1 MPIINSTLTLL
12 DILRVAN
19 VPAGQ
24 DNESLIEKDGLLS
37 NCFDPMT
44 GDPRPEC
51 AATLEGYVA
60 NNIAGFFSDHDYADE
75 PLSARIQMMVGALS
89 DASTDLWRIAQAL
102 EQLAEAVADAEAT
115 AAEQSELDTE
125 DTEDIS
131 PVEPAST

>member
-1 MPIINSTLTLL
+1 MRIINSTLTLL
-12 DILRVAN
+12 DIMRVAN

-51 AATLEGYVA
+51 AATLEGYVV

-75 PLSARIQMMVGALS
+75 PLSARIQMMAGALA
-89 DASTDLWRIAQAL
+89 DASTDLWRSAQAL

-125 DTEDIS
+125 DIS